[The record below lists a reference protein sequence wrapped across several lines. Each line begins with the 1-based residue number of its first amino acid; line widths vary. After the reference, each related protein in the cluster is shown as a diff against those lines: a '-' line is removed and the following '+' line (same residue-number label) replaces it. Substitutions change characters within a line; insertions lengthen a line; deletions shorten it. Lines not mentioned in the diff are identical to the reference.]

1 MEQKRKKND
10 QRYERKRTGMRNI
23 LRHRDMVWHTY
34 NPSTWEEVQV
44 QHHPYITDSMSLK
57 PAWVH
62 GTVKEIKKGKRKEK
76 ERRKGVRKEGKD
88 CTLVMVYSRGW
99 YKSLQNNLASLGYK
113 TPCLKKKEG
122 RKGHVCIRSLQARSI
137 PILGRGV
144 QSLELACEVLSSS
157 SLSQEWKPLVMI
169 SSVNRRLSVR
179 RKHKRLLRRN
189 HHHLG
194 LGTHLRSLALSGV

>member
-1 MEQKRKKND
+1 MAHNSNLQHLNTRESGTKGQWRLYSEFKPVLGYKKVILSQQESRHIFKRLVHMEQKRKKND

-57 PAWVH
+57 PAWVY

-88 CTLVMVYSRGW
+88 CIGYGILQRLV
-99 YKSLQNNLASLGYK
+99 Q
-113 TPCLKKKEG
+113 
-122 RKGHVCIRSLQARSI
+122 
-137 PILGRGV
+137 
-144 QSLELACEVLSSS
+144 
-157 SLSQEWKPLVMI
+157 KPAEQF
-169 SSVNRRLSVR
+169 
-179 RKHKRLLRRN
+179 
-189 HHHLG
+189 G
-194 LGTHLRSLALSGV
+194 